1 MFTTNYARSLNET
14 INAPVVGVKD
24 HNKSVKVG
32 DKYFKVIHKSKAPA
46 KFESLLKS
54 ACRYEGTLH
63 QCYERPSYNKE
74 RIYDEWENFYY
85 YLKNHESF
93 GICSYNTH
101 CFTVSFV
108 AGDVVFY
115 ITPAHNYILADK

>member
-1 MFTTNYARSLNET
+1 MFTSYNRSMNET
-14 INAPVVGVKD
+14 INAPVVSVKD
-24 HNKSVKVG
+24 HNQYIKVG
-32 DKYFKVIHKSKAPA
+32 VHTFKVIHKSKAPK
-46 KFESLLKS
+46 KFESLLSS
-54 ACRYEGTLH
+54 ACRWEGSLK
-63 QCYERPSYNKE
+63 QCYERPSRNKE

-85 YLKNHESF
+85 YLKDHDSF

-101 CFTVSFV
+101 CFTLSFV